1 MLEGNGY
8 TRMVLS
14 NGAAPTLVMIL
25 SERVV
30 FDGVKLMELNRAQI
44 LAVGGGVPPQ
54 SSAVEHIADA
64 AHDEQLDD
72 TDTEQARATRGHRR
86 ARPAAAP
93 SQWSDLNINELKA
106 FIRHQQT
113 ISPALRLTKPKGSEL
128 PQKPFLI
135 SQLQNFDFASHWPIA
150 PLLTVPLVLPLLDA
164 PFSEF
169 DRGESEVANDT
180 TTSPYLNQGEAT
192 SILAIGSA
200 ASLSLVIDT
209 DFDVDLEDI
218 GNIEDEQQQA
228 IEEDGDEEDGK
239 ITQEIVEEGSEKSIP
254 LNISVENHKRS
265 FISSP
270 IIEQRSDCLSPLY
283 QRSCQRTT

>member
-1 MLEGNGY
+1 MEWSQYQRVESVYSASADYFPSTEADEAERLRAY
-8 TRMVLS
+8 
-14 NGAAPTLVMIL
+14 AKTL
-25 SERVV
+25 
-30 FDGVKLMELNRAQI
+30 FNQPATELWFR
-44 LAVGGGVPPQ
+44 
-54 SSAVEHIADA
+54 
-64 AHDEQLDD
+64 
-72 TDTEQARATRGHRR
+72 
-86 ARPAAAP
+86 
-93 SQWSDLNINELKA
+93 
-106 FIRHQQT
+106 F
-113 ISPALRLTKPKGSEL
+113 
-128 PQKPFLI
+128 
-135 SQLQNFDFASHWPIA
+135 HWPIA
-150 PLLTVPLVLPLLDA
+150 PLLTVPLLVLPLLDA

-209 DFDVDLEDI
+209 DFDVNLEDI

-265 FISSP
+265 LISSP

-283 QRSCQRTT
+283 QRSCQRTTWAT

>member
-1 MLEGNGY
+1 
-8 TRMVLS
+8 MVLS

-30 FDGVKLMELNRAQI
+30 FDGVKLIELNRAQI
-44 LAVGGGVPPQ
+44 LAVGGGVPQ
-54 SSAVEHIADA
+54 SSAVEHRADA

-128 PQKPFLI
+128 PQKNFLI
-135 SQLQNFDFASHWPIA
+135 SQLQNFDFASYWPIA
-150 PLLTVPLVLPLLDA
+150 PLPTVPLVLPLLLDA
-164 PFSEF
+164 FSEF

-218 GNIEDEQQQA
+218 ENIVDEQQQA
-228 IEEDGDEEDGK
+228 IEEDGDEDEK

-265 FISSP
+265 LISSP

>member
-1 MLEGNGY
+1 M
-8 TRMVLS
+8 
-14 NGAAPTLVMIL
+14 
-25 SERVV
+25 
-30 FDGVKLMELNRAQI
+30 FDGVKLIELNRAQI
-44 LAVGGGVPPQ
+44 LAVGGGVPQ
-54 SSAVEHIADA
+54 SSAVEHSRADA

-128 PQKPFLI
+128 PQKNFLI
-135 SQLQNFDFASHWPIA
+135 SQLQNFDFASYWPIA
-150 PLLTVPLVLPLLDA
+150 PLPTVPLVLPLLLDA
-164 PFSEF
+164 FSEF

-180 TTSPYLNQGEAT
+180 IASPYLNQGEAT

-228 IEEDGDEEDGK
+228 IEEDGDEDEK

-265 FISSP
+265 LISSP